1 MTEPTYTDPTVADA
15 QASTDYTTNAALI
28 DEQAGLN
35 AKTYAQTKQDTINSY
50 QQALDS
56 LNYGLQQAGVSAR
69 SQYAGRNLYN
79 AGGDLS
85 GTGQLEGTRLV
96 QPSVNAITNLQVQ
109 HESNLNKLATAEQ
122 QGGLDIRAK
131 KADLLNSV
139 LTGLRNRAMTTY
151 KDALQAKKDE
161 EAQALERAKLPG
173 GAIDTLKVTQ
183 EQQAKGR
190 TKLYQK
196 DLANA
201 VKLYG
206 NDAIIKI
213 GDQKF
218 LLSAQERTALAQA
231 KKTLNKGTTTPV
243 VSQQRSNAY
252 DASGKLVG
260 YALYNPKTGQ
270 TQYTNLSG
278 NQSIDPSIVAGVG
291 SSPKTT
297 VDPAVRADLVGDIQG
312 GATLDQL
319 FNAYPEMSVS
329 EITSIYNSL

>member
-1 MTEPTYTDPTVADA
+1 MTDPTYTDPTVADA

-35 AKTYAQTKQDTINSY
+35 TKTYAQTKQDTINSY

-201 VKLYG
+201 VKQYG
-206 NDAIIKI
+206 QDAIIRI

-231 KKTLNKGTTTPV
+231 KKTLNKSTGDDGKPTTLELKTAFNKSINEAKKSGRIQTTAGGTGDITRE
-243 VSQQRSNAY
+243 QLI
-252 DASGKLVG
+252 DAL
-260 YALYNPKTGQ
+260 AE
-270 TQYTNLSG
+270 
-278 NQSIDPSIVAGVG
+278 DHPSI
-291 SSPKTT
+291 S
-297 VDPAVRADLVGDIQG
+297 R
-312 GATLDQL
+312 
-319 FNAYPEMSVS
+319 S
-329 EITSIYNSL
+329 EIAKEVYASFQ